1 MPMPRVLTRLG
12 ADVER
17 ALTDVNVPA
26 YVIDKDG
33 ILVWLNPSA
42 QQLVGDA
49 RGKRFTDVV
58 APSDRP
64 RAKRMFARKILGT
77 VAATDSVGDVLRPDG
92 TLATVELSSVPL
104 LRDHQVIGVFGLVSR
119 PPQKPSP
126 IVSHPHLTPRQL
138 EVLGMLAHGASR
150 SGCISPARRSATTCG
165 TSCASSAATRG
176 SRRSPP
182 RAQKAR
188 SWIDPGGSWRRPA
201 ERREHSRPA
210 RVIRHAGRWAPRA
223 SVVPGWAFT
232 NVPSLPTPLRR
243 ARHALEP

>member
-1 MPMPRVLTRLG
+1 MRMPRVLTRLG

-42 QQLVGDA
+42 EQLVGDA

-64 RAKRMFARKILGT
+64 RAKRMFARKLLGT

-92 TLATVELSSVPL
+92 TEATVEVSSVPL

-119 PPQKPSP
+119 PPERPSP

-138 EVLGMLAHGASR
+138 EVLRMLAHGASTDQ
-150 SGCISPARRSATTCG
+150 IAEMPAHHPGDGPQSRAAHPPQARSAL
-165 TSCASSAATRG
+165 ASRG
-176 SRRSPP
+176 DRR
-182 RAQKAR
+182 
-188 SWIDPGGSWRRPA
+188 G
-201 ERREHSRPA
+201 A
-210 RVIRHAGRWAPRA
+210 RV
-223 SVVPGWAFT
+223 
-232 NVPSLPTPLRR
+232 RR
-243 ARHALEP
+243 ARGLTQLGHGSPG

>member
-1 MPMPRVLTRLG
+1 MRMPRVLTRLG

-42 QQLVGDA
+42 EQLVGDA

-64 RAKRMFARKILGT
+64 RAKRMFARKLLGT

-92 TLATVELSSVPL
+92 TEATVEVSSVPL

-119 PPQKPSP
+119 PPERPSP

-138 EVLGMLAHGASR
+138 EVLRMLAHGASTDQIAE
-150 SGCISPARRSATTCG
+150 SLHI
-165 TSCASSAATRG
+165 TRETVRNHVRHILRKLG
-176 SRRSPP
+176 V
-182 RAQKAR
+182 
-188 SWIDPGGSWRRPA
+188 
-201 ERREHSRPA
+201 HSRLEAIAAA
-210 RVIRHAGRWAPRA
+210 RAYGELVD
-223 SVVPGWAFT
+223 
-232 NVPSLPTPLRR
+232 
-243 ARHALEP
+243 